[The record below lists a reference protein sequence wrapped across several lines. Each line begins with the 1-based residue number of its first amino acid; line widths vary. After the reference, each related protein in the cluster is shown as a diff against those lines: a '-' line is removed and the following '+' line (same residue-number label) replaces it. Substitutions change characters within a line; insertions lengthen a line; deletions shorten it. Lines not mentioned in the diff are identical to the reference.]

1 MPTSSDHLVLKVA
14 GRIIGIAILLGA
26 IAASIYVTKRNY
38 HEPRTDDANVR
49 ANLVGLAPHVSGSIV
64 ELHVVDNQEVQ
75 KGDLLF
81 VIDPRPFEVE
91 LERAKATLLLTQSEI
106 QALSNAIAAAT
117 AEVKRL
123 EDESAFAGDHAKR
136 LGSLVADKFVTQDRF
151 EEAQVKQRSALAS
164 LERARQELGRQKNL
178 LAQSGDVNARLQVVK
193 AAVHGAEL
201 NLNYCRVYAP
211 FKARVTNLNIS
222 QGEYARAGQQVFTL
236 VDTRTWYVMA
246 NFQETYLDS
255 IRPGMAVEVYLM
267 SYPNRRFRGTV
278 QGLGWAIAPEDGASV
293 GGLPVVQR
301 TRNWVLLAQRIPV
314 RIKLEDPDPEHPYRM
329 GMTAV
334 VIVRGNR
341 DNGNAPTGGVTR

>member
-1 MPTSSDHLVLKVA
+1 MPASSDHLALKVA
-14 GRIIGIAILLGA
+14 GRIIGIAIILGA
-26 IAASIYVTKRNY
+26 VVTSIYVTKLNY
-38 HEPRTDDANVR
+38 REPRTDDATVR
-49 ANLVGLAPHVSGSIV
+49 ANLVGLAPHVSGPII
-64 ELHVVDNQEVQ
+64 ELQVVDNQEVQ

-81 VIDPRPFEVE
+81 VIDPRPFFVE
-91 LERAKATLLLTQSEI
+91 LERAKATLLLTQSET

-123 EDESAFAGDHAKR
+123 EDESAYAGDHAKR

-151 EEAQVKQRSALAS
+151 EEAQVKQRSAAAL
-164 LERARQELGRQKNL
+164 LERAQQELARQKNL
-178 LAQSGDVNARLQVVK
+178 LAQFGDVNARLQVAE

-236 VDTRTWYVMA
+236 VDTRAWYIMA

-255 IRPGMAVEVYLM
+255 IRPRMAVEVYLL

-278 QGLGWAIAPEDGASV
+278 QGLGWAIAPEDGASA
-293 GGLPVVQR
+293 GGLPAVER
-301 TRNWVLLAQRIPV
+301 TLNWVRLAQRIPV

-334 VIVRGNR
+334 VIVRSDR
-341 DNGNAPTGGVTR
+341 DKGDAPAGGVTR

>member
-1 MPTSSDHLVLKVA
+1 MGVVLGSLLLKIT
-14 GRIIGIAILLGA
+14 GRLMGLAIILGA
-26 IAASIYVTKRNY
+26 IAAVVHVTKLNY
-38 HEPRTDDANVR
+38 HQPRTDDANVR
-49 ANLVGLAPHVSGSIV
+49 ANLVGIAPHVSGPIV
-64 ELHVVDNQEVQ
+64 ELNVVDNQEVQ
-75 KGDLLF
+75 EGDLLF

-91 LERAKATLLLTQSEI
+91 LERTKATLLLTQSETH
-106 QALSNAIAAAT
+106 ALSNAIAAAT

-123 EDESAFAGDHAKR
+123 EDESVYAGDHAKR

-164 LERARQELGRQKNL
+164 LERARQELARQKNL
-178 LAQSGDVNARLQVVK
+178 LAQFGDVNARLQAAE

-201 NLNYCRVYAP
+201 NLGYCRVYAP
-211 FKARVTNLNIS
+211 FRARVTNLNIS

-255 IRPGMAVEVYLM
+255 IRPGMEVEVYLM

-314 RIKLEDPDPEHPYRM
+314 RIKLEAPDPEH
-329 GMTAV
+329 
-334 VIVRGNR
+334 
-341 DNGNAPTGGVTR
+341 

>member
-14 GRIIGIAILLGA
+14 GRIIGIAIILGA

-38 HEPRTDDANVR
+38 REPRTDDANVR
-49 ANLVGLAPHVSGSIV
+49 ANLVGLAPHVSGSII

-211 FKARVTNLNIS
+211 FQARVTNLNIS

-301 TRNWVLLAQRIPV
+301 TRNWVRLAQRIPV
-314 RIKLEDPDPEHPYRM
+314 RIKLEAPDPEHPYRM

-334 VIVRGNR
+334 VTVRGNR
-341 DNGNAPTGGVTR
+341 DNGDAPTGGVTR